1 MKIGIV
7 GLGYVGLVTGAV
19 LADQGHYII
28 GVDIDENK
36 VNGLNCNKIPIYE
49 PGLDELIMKNREK
62 IQFTTNYSALSDANV
77 VFIAVST
84 PTINGKIFLDYIYSA
99 AKNLQK
105 ILNNESIVVTKST
118 VIPGTS
124 RKVKEITKRE
134 VIVNP
139 EFLRE
144 GSAIIDTKHPDR
156 IVIGGDDEN
165 AIGLVEDLWS
175 FTNSPIIKTSM
186 EEAELIKYAAN
197 SFLAIKI
204 SFINEIANLCEKIPN
219 CNVDNIAKAIGMD
232 KRISPYFLNAGL
244 GFGGSC
250 FPKDTLAITSFA
262 KDLGEKLRIV
272 EAAIEVNNERPFRAV
287 KMMEDLIGK
296 LENKTIC
303 VLGIAFKPNTDDT
316 RESVG
321 LKIAK
326 LIREKGGKVI
336 VYDPKAKADLEMVS
350 LEECINKADGIIIS
364 TEWDE
369 FRGLEDRLKGKY
381 VVDGRRILNY
391 KNFEKGKFKAIGVS

>member
-36 VNGLNCNKIPIYE
+36 VNGLNYNKIPIYE

>member
-1 MKIGIV
+1 MNKESVIV
-7 GLGYVGLVTGAV
+7 
-19 LADQGHYII
+19 I
-28 GVDIDENK
+28 
-36 VNGLNCNKIPIYE
+36 
-49 PGLDELIMKNREK
+49 
-62 IQFTTNYSALSDANV
+62 
-77 VFIAVST
+77 
-84 PTINGKIFLDYIYSA
+84 
-99 AKNLQK
+99 
-105 ILNNESIVVTKST
+105 KST

-134 VIVNP
+134 VIANP

-144 GSAIIDTKHPDR
+144 GSAIIDTKHPER
-156 IVIGGDDEN
+156 IVIGGDDEK
-165 AIGLVEDLWS
+165 AIKLIEDLWS

-197 SFLAIKI
+197 SFLAVKI

-219 CNVDNIAKAIGMD
+219 CDINNIAKAIGMD

-262 KDLGEKLRIV
+262 KDLGERLHIV

-296 LENKTIC
+296 LENKSIC
-303 VLGIAFKPNTDDT
+303 ILGIAFKPNTDDT

-350 LEECINKADGIIIS
+350 LDECINKADGIIIA

-391 KNFEKGKFKAIGVS
+391 KKLEKGRFKAIGVS

>member
-1 MKIGIV
+1 
-7 GLGYVGLVTGAV
+7 
-19 LADQGHYII
+19 
-28 GVDIDENK
+28 
-36 VNGLNCNKIPIYE
+36 
-49 PGLDELIMKNREK
+49 
-62 IQFTTNYSALSDANV
+62 
-77 VFIAVST
+77 
-84 PTINGKIFLDYIYSA
+84 
-99 AKNLQK
+99 
-105 ILNNESIVVTKST
+105 
-118 VIPGTS
+118 
-124 RKVKEITKRE
+124 
-134 VIVNP
+134 
-139 EFLRE
+139 
-144 GSAIIDTKHPDR
+144 
-156 IVIGGDDEN
+156 
-165 AIGLVEDLWS
+165 GLVEDLWS

>member
-36 VNGLNCNKIPIYE
+36 VNGLNYNKIPIYE

-139 EFLRE
+139 EFL
-144 GSAIIDTKHPDR
+144 
-156 IVIGGDDEN
+156 
-165 AIGLVEDLWS
+165 
-175 FTNSPIIKTSM
+175 
-186 EEAELIKYAAN
+186 
-197 SFLAIKI
+197 
-204 SFINEIANLCEKIPN
+204 
-219 CNVDNIAKAIGMD
+219 
-232 KRISPYFLNAGL
+232 
-244 GFGGSC
+244 
-250 FPKDTLAITSFA
+250 
-262 KDLGEKLRIV
+262 
-272 EAAIEVNNERPFRAV
+272 
-287 KMMEDLIGK
+287 
-296 LENKTIC
+296 
-303 VLGIAFKPNTDDT
+303 
-316 RESVG
+316 
-321 LKIAK
+321 
-326 LIREKGGKVI
+326 
-336 VYDPKAKADLEMVS
+336 
-350 LEECINKADGIIIS
+350 
-364 TEWDE
+364 
-369 FRGLEDRLKGKY
+369 
-381 VVDGRRILNY
+381 
-391 KNFEKGKFKAIGVS
+391 